1 MIKIV
6 VTNRENAKTY
16 DFKKNFSIISVY
28 SPDDEP
34 NEFQTKPNKVLS
46 LCFSDTSEKRFDG
59 MEGPFGKMIVF
70 KEEMADKILKFVDEQ
85 IEKGV
90 DTFLIHCDA
99 GMSRSPGIAVALDEI
114 YNENNKPF
122 TPLYN
127 KFVYKT
133 IINFRRKK

>member
-1 MIKIV
+1 
-6 VTNRENAKTY
+6 
-16 DFKKNFSIISVY
+16 
-28 SPDDEP
+28 
-34 NEFQTKPNKVLS
+34 
-46 LCFSDTSEKRFDG
+46 